1 MCEGVK
7 RLDQNALLHLRTFQV
22 LPLLPIKA
30 DKVGDLIVQ
39 RCKKKC
45 SKKTPIRMWI
55 MCAFIF
61 CFCCTFKKSAFKID
75 LLFFYYLY

>member
-45 SKKTPIRMWI
+45 SKKTPIRM
-55 MCAFIF
+55 
-61 CFCCTFKKSAFKID
+61 
-75 LLFFYYLY
+75 